1 MFLFFRLNLV
11 RGKTENVRA
20 KITFLNRIKK
30 FDNVIR
36 CVNTKSGREGNLI
49 TGGENGG
56 KETIF
61 RAYYRQGGVSA
72 ASSQESIQEEET
84 TEKG

>member
-1 MFLFFRLNLV
+1 MFLFFRPNLV
-11 RGKTENVRA
+11 RGKRENVRA

-36 CVNTKSGREGNLI
+36 CVKTKSGRAGNLI
-49 TGGENGG
+49 TCGENGG

-61 RAYYRQGGVSA
+61 RAYHRQGGVFA
-72 ASSQESIQEEET
+72 ATSQEGIQEEET
-84 TEKG
+84 SEKG